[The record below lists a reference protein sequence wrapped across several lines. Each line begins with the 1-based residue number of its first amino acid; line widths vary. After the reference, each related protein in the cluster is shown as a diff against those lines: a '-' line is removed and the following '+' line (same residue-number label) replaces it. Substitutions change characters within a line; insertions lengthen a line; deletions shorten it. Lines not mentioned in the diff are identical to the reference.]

1 MGSTFS
7 GRSFF
12 NSAIDF
18 CAYTDDIKFVG
29 DIKMTKQ
36 IITTTNASAAI
47 GPYSQAVLTNGT
59 LYASGQVGLIPSTG
73 EFAGETTLDQ
83 ATQVFKNIDGLLAA
97 ADMTRAD
104 IVKVSVYLAD
114 MADFA
119 PVNELY
125 AEYFSDVDA
134 FPARSAVAVATLPKN
149 ARIEIEVIANK

>member
-1 MGSTFS
+1 M
-7 GRSFF
+7 
-12 NSAIDF
+12 
-18 CAYTDDIKFVG
+18 
-29 DIKMTKQ
+29 
-36 IITTTNASAAI
+36 
-47 GPYSQAVLTNGT
+47 
-59 LYASGQVGLIPSTG
+59 
-73 EFAGETTLDQ
+73 DQ

-125 AEYFSDVDA
+125 ADYFSDVDA

>member
-36 IITTTNASAAI
+36 IITTTNAPAAI

-59 LYASGQVGLIPSTG
+59 LYASGQIGLIPSTG

-83 ATQVFKNIDGLLAA
+83 ATQVFKNIDGLLA
-97 ADMTRAD
+97 AD